1 MEKSLERNSLF
12 KRRDVEVMKRNESK
26 MFSALWLGAAILGK
40 GTREI
45 SIARNIW
52 NLVSSSAPRVKKVSP
67 TKK

>member
-1 MEKSLERNSLF
+1 
-12 KRRDVEVMKRNESK
+12 MKRNESK
-26 MFSALWLGAAILGK
+26 MFSALWLGAALLGK

-52 NLVSSSAPRVKKVSP
+52 NLVSSSAPQVKKASP

>member
-1 MEKSLERNSLF
+1 
-12 KRRDVEVMKRNESK
+12 MKRNESK

-45 SIARNIW
+45 SIARNVW
-52 NLVSSSAPRVKKVSP
+52 NLVSSSIPRVKKESP